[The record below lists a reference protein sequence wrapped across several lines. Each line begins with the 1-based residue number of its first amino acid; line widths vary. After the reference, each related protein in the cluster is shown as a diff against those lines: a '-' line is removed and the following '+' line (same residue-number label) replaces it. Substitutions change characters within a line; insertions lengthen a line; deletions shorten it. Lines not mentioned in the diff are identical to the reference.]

1 MKKNIV
7 IFRWAKNNED
17 DPRGD
22 VQFNVPQTP
31 GTKGMSFWRSNI
43 KALWPY
49 LSHFHC
55 LLKWKKCSQYPMQK
69 WKLGAKQDI
78 VSYLLISIHF
88 LANFNCYIISING
101 LKIRDGLW
109 ERTSRISKI
118 LLNAYNYWSQKFIWG
133 TYSYFI
139 RWISCIY
146 ILTTWKN

>member
-1 MKKNIV
+1 MDECNQLSTFLV
-7 IFRWAKNNED
+7 ILWIKTLTLRKTYCKLT
-17 DPRGD
+17 
-22 VQFNVPQTP
+22 NVPQTR

-43 KALWPY
+43 KALWPF

-55 LLKWKKCSQYPMQK
+55 LLKWKKCSQHPMQK
-69 WKLGAKQDI
+69 WELGAKQDM

-118 LLNAYNYWSQKFIWG
+118 LLIAYNYWSQKFIWG
-133 TYSYFI
+133 TYS
-139 RWISCIY
+139 
-146 ILTTWKN
+146 